1 MKKTSL
7 YLVLWILFLMPTL
20 FGVLATVVV
29 AASPV
34 TFASTPWAVAFFGVC
49 TGGFA
54 IPTVLFFL
62 FWRKETKR
70 IGQLEAVG
78 AILRAYREIPIADLA
93 RQLGKEPAYAE
104 RAAAEAVAAGFAQ
117 GWIDRER
124 AVFYSGAVAMYG
136 SQSPSFAP
144 PQTVVVVQPSA
155 QPDEARYCRECG
167 SRVNR
172 IPGSASWQCPS
183 CGNTQ

>member
-1 MKKTSL
+1 MKKRSL
-7 YLVLWILFLMPTL
+7 YLLLWILLLMPTL

-29 AASPV
+29 AAAPGE
-34 TFASTPWAVAFFGVC
+34 FANAPWAFALFGVC

-62 FWRKETKR
+62 LWRKESKR

-93 RQLGKEPAYAE
+93 RQIGKDPAQAE

-117 GWIDRER
+117 GWVDRQR
-124 AVFYSGAVAMYG
+124 AIFYSGAVATYG
-136 SQSPSFAP
+136 APTPSYTP
-144 PQTVVVVQPSA
+144 PQTIVVVQPSA
-155 QPDEARYCRECG
+155 QPQEARYCRECG
-167 SRVNR
+167 TRMNR
-172 IPGSASWQCPS
+172 IQGTASWQCPS
-183 CGNTQ
+183 CGNVQ